1 MAAYHADALAL
12 KGRVQLVGDGDG
24 HGDAVGQLDK
34 LRHGLDLVPF
44 RLDQR
49 HSHVYD
55 LLQLRV
61 LAGFVA
67 AQGVQLLGQLVQL
80 LLNLVTGRLGRL
92 GQGALAAVGGLLLVG
107 ELERIRHGHGD
118 CTVAHCCLDVRQHLP
133 GDGIIGLDD
142 QAVARGG
149 LVVFAVHLDVI
160 AFDVGHRV
168 LDAADGADAVDVG
181 VLAGGGNVRA
191 GVDNHAAALA
201 VGLRRAAG
209 GVAGSRHGS
218 AGSLV
223 VTQRRDDP
231 AILGDL
237 GLARRIAEELA
248 AAGAGPVGT
257 VACLGAGSSLARRG
271 SHTVPQRRDD
281 HRLLRAA
288 NAALTGADTA
298 FGAGGRLGHRPCAE
312 VVSRRGNGLFLHGAA
327 NRADPAAD
335 AVLGAGGGH
344 GHFPLAEAMG
354 AGGVGHV
361 VEGVGLLRKARIG
374 GHGAKRLL
382 RGHLVDGLVCELMLK
397 AAVLR
402 HAVLQEVP
410 QHAQGLPL
418 HGLGKARVRVGIQI
432 QGREGDD
439 HLRAALRTGIARALV
454 LVGQPLQRFI
464 DGGVHGFIAAVLI
477 VGCQRLQ
484 RHGGHVHVA
493 DRFCVGAGA
502 PAAVRILLAQNGLH
516 QPGGVGGVIAAVER
530 QQTHDEA
537 VDIRVTGI
545 GDLHDILV
553 LQRCQQVFAAHVG
566 GVLADGGKGQGNT
579 LIVGD
584 GGVMALGIAKNA
596 VRAHILPHIGH
607 NLIVVGLNVCIG
619 QLHAGASLSQYR
631 PFAEEIA
638 DDRGA
643 HRALD
648 IRLGAGIRLIE
659 AGHFR
664 TGHRGIRR
672 VQRNIGVGKEQ
683 AQGVAVLEIGV
694 VQRGLG
700 QGLGAAL

>member
-1 MAAYHADALAL
+1 M
-12 KGRVQLVGDGDG
+12 
-24 HGDAVGQLDK
+24 
-34 LRHGLDLVPF
+34 
-44 RLDQR
+44 
-49 HSHVYD
+49 
-55 LLQLRV
+55 
-61 LAGFVA
+61 
-67 AQGVQLLGQLVQL
+67 
-80 LLNLVTGRLGRL
+80 
-92 GQGALAAVGGLLLVG
+92 
-107 ELERIRHGHGD
+107 
-118 CTVAHCCLDVRQHLP
+118 
-133 GDGIIGLDD
+133 
-142 QAVARGG
+142 
-149 LVVFAVHLDVI
+149 
-160 AFDVGHRV
+160 
-168 LDAADGADAVDVG
+168 
-181 VLAGGGNVRA
+181 
-191 GVDNHAAALA
+191 
-201 VGLRRAAG
+201 AG
-209 GVAGSRHGS
+209 GVAGGRHRRTGGLIV
-218 AGSLV
+218 AQG
-223 VTQRRDDP
+223 RDDP
-231 AILGDL
+231 AVLGDL

-288 NAALTGADTA
+288 DAALTGADTA

-312 VVSRRGNGLFLHGAA
+312 VVSRRGNRLFLHGAA
-327 NRADPAAD
+327 NGADPAAD

-344 GHFPLAEAMG
+344 GHLPLAEAMG
-354 AGGVGHV
+354 AGGVGHI
-361 VEGVGLLRKARIG
+361 VEGVGLLGKARIG

-432 QGREGDD
+432 QGGKGDD
-439 HLRAALRTGIARALV
+439 HLRAAL
-454 LVGQPLQRFI
+454 
-464 DGGVHGFIAAVLI
+464 GGVVAASILAGEPVEGFLHGRVHGFIAAVLI
-477 VGCQRLQ
+477 VGRQRLQ

-493 DRFCVGAGA
+493 DGFCVGAGA
-502 PAAVRILLAQNGLH
+502 PAAVFVLLCKNSLH

-553 LQRCQQVFAAHVG
+553 LQRLQQVFAAHVG
-566 GVLADGGKGQGNT
+566 GVLADGGKGQNDT
-579 LIVGD
+579 LVVGD
-584 GGVMALGIAKNA
+584 GGVTALGIDKNA
-596 VRAHILPHIGH
+596 VRAHILLHIGH
-607 NLIVVGLNVCIG
+607 DLLIIG
-619 QLHAGASLSQYR
+619 RDICLGQGHLGASLSQYR

-643 HRALD
+643 HRTLD

-664 TGHRGIRR
+664 TGHHGIRR
-672 VQRNIGVGKEQ
+672 IQRNIGVGKEQ

>member
-1 MAAYHADALAL
+1 M
-12 KGRVQLVGDGDG
+12 
-24 HGDAVGQLDK
+24 
-34 LRHGLDLVPF
+34 
-44 RLDQR
+44 
-49 HSHVYD
+49 
-55 LLQLRV
+55 
-61 LAGFVA
+61 
-67 AQGVQLLGQLVQL
+67 
-80 LLNLVTGRLGRL
+80 
-92 GQGALAAVGGLLLVG
+92 
-107 ELERIRHGHGD
+107 
-118 CTVAHCCLDVRQHLP
+118 
-133 GDGIIGLDD
+133 
-142 QAVARGG
+142 
-149 LVVFAVHLDVI
+149 
-160 AFDVGHRV
+160 
-168 LDAADGADAVDVG
+168 
-181 VLAGGGNVRA
+181 
-191 GVDNHAAALA
+191 
-201 VGLRRAAG
+201 AG
-209 GVAGSRHGS
+209 GVAGGRHRRTGGLIV
-218 AGSLV
+218 AQG
-223 VTQRRDDP
+223 RDDP
-231 AILGDL
+231 AVLGDL
-237 GLARRIAEELA
+237 SFSRRVAEILVAAR
-248 AAGAGPVGT
+248 AGPIGT

-298 FGAGGRLGHRPCAE
+298 FGAGGRLGHRPRAE
-312 VVSRRGNGLFLHGAA
+312 IVARRGNRLFLHGAA
-327 NRADPAAD
+327 NGADPAAD

-354 AGGVGHV
+354 AGGVGHI
-361 VEGVGLLRKARIG
+361 VEGVGLLSKARIG

-432 QGREGDD
+432 QGGKGDD
-439 HLRAALRTGIARALV
+439 HLRAAL
-454 LVGQPLQRFI
+454 
-464 DGGVHGFIAAVLI
+464 GGVVAASILAGEPVEGFLHGRVHGFIAAVLI

-493 DRFCVGAGA
+493 DGFCVGAGS
-502 PAAVRILLAQNGLH
+502 PAAVFVLLCKNSLH

-537 VDIRVTGI
+537 VDIRFTGI

-553 LQRCQQVFAAHVG
+553 LQRRQQVFAAHVG
-566 GVLADGGKGQGNT
+566 GVLADGGKGQNDT
-579 LIVGD
+579 LVVGDD
-584 GGVMALGIAKNA
+584 GGVFIIGLPEDA
-596 VRAHILPHIGH
+596 VRADVRLYIGH
-607 NLIVVGLNVCIG
+607 DLLIIG
-619 QLHAGASLSQYR
+619 RDICLGQRHLGASLSQYR
-631 PFAEEIA
+631 PLAEEIA

-664 TGHRGIRR
+664 TGHGGIRR
-672 VQRNIGVGKEQ
+672 IQRDIGVGKEQ